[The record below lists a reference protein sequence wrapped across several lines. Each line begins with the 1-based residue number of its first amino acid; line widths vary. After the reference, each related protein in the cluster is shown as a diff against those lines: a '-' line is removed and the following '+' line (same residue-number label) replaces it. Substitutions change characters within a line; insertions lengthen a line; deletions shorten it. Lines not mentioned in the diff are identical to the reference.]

1 MPLFNWN
8 TAIPNIP
15 DSWRQTEGQ
24 NVKIAILDSGF
35 NLNES
40 LFAHLVKPGHQFN
53 VTLPGFS
60 IPEAISSGGNDDVT
74 DQASFGV
81 LHGTATL
88 SVLAGMPESATTGVK
103 GVAPKAEIFFFKV
116 MDTAAKYKKGYLLDA
131 IEIAL
136 SKSVDIIVTSVLPSF
151 TGSYT
156 DGRRDQLFAR
166 MQAQNVALITAV
178 LNTTN
183 LTSLTTLSFPS
194 DQPYSIVGGV
204 AQIPILAPK
213 PSASV
218 LFDKISFL
226 TSPVK
231 VASFNPQGQD
241 HYPLMNCSSSVAT
254 TALAGV
260 AALMM
265 SQKGSRPDRDDLLA
279 ALKTAFNADYDP
291 LLMMG
296 QTAPGFFSKP

>member
-1 MPLFNWN
+1 MPLFDWN

-35 NLNES
+35 NLNEP
-40 LFAHLVKPGHQFN
+40 LFSHLSQTGHKYN

-60 IPEAISSGGNDDVT
+60 IPAAISSGGNDDVT

-81 LHGTATL
+81 MHGTSCL
-88 SVLAGMPESATTGVK
+88 SVLAGMPEAAGTGIK
-103 GVAPKAEIFFFKV
+103 GVAPKAEIFYFKV
-116 MDTAAKYKKGYLLDA
+116 MDSGARYRKGFILDA

-136 SKSVDIIVTSVLPSF
+136 SKNVDIIVTSILPSF
-151 TGSYT
+151 NGTYT

-166 MQAQNVALITAV
+166 LQSQNVALITTV

-183 LTSLTTLSFPS
+183 LSSLTNLSFPS
-194 DQPYSIVGGV
+194 DHAYSIVGGV
-204 AQIPILAPK
+204 AQIPILTPK

-231 VASFNPQGQD
+231 VASFNPQAQD
-241 HYPLMNCSSSVAT
+241 RYPLMNCSSSLAT

-260 AALMM
+260 VALCM
-265 SQKGSRPDRDDLLA
+265 SQKGSRPDRNALIA
-279 ALKTAFNADYDP
+279 ALKTAFNLPYDP
-291 LLMMG
+291 NQMMT
-296 QTAPGFFSKP
+296 QSSPGYFSKP